1 MFDSHILDLFEF
13 GVSDYQPIRSFK
25 ALEVD
30 NQVKPILIFQGEQF
44 EFSDKHNR
52 FKNYMIDLLKSTDYE
67 EANIAEM
74 KRVIC
79 ISSLNDN

>member
-1 MFDSHILDLFEF
+1 MEI
-13 GVSDYQPIRSFK
+13 
-25 ALEVD
+25 D

-52 FKNYMIDLLKSTDYE
+52 FKNFMVDFLKSTEYE

-79 ISSLNDN
+79 ITALNDT